1 FFWFAVSGFWFVV
14 MVETGLEVLLEDP
27 KPILGKRIGLVTNQS
42 AVTSDLRHAV
52 PLLHAG
58 RGWTLKILFGPEHGI
73 WGEAQDMA
81 HVEHTADPLT
91 GLPVYSLYT
100 GSGQLTPPS
109 DALKE
114 LDALVIDLQDIGSRY
129 YTFIYTMALCMRAAA
144 PLGVQVIV
152 LDRPNPIDGIHFE
165 GNIREEKYSSFV
177 GMFPLPTRH
186 GMTAG
191 ELARYFNARFN
202 LGADLLV
209 VPMRGWSRSM
219 WWGDTEL
226 PWVIPSPNMPTVY
239 TAAVYP
245 GMCLIEGTNLSEG
258 RGTTHPF
265 EIWGAPWYDPFEL
278 ATALNRL
285 ELPGARFRPHYF
297 LPTFQKHAG
306 KVCGGVELHVT
317 DRRIFEPYRTGLHC
331 VKTAH
336 DLAPEQFDWRRE
348 PYEFVSDRLAI
359 DLLAGSHR
367 FRHIVERGEDVD
379 DWVAEWEEELRGFAR
394 SRGDYLMYR
403 D

>member
-1 FFWFAVSGFWFVV
+1 VTVRV
-14 MVETGLEVLLEDP
+14 GLEVLLDDP
-27 KPILGKRIGLVTNQS
+27 EPIAGKRIGLVTNQS

-58 RGWTLKILFGPEHGI
+58 RGWKLTTLFGPEHGI

-81 HVEHTADPLT
+81 HVDHSVDPLT
-91 GLPVYSLYT
+91 GLTVHSLYG
-100 GSGQLTPPS
+100 GSEKDLAPRRE
-109 DALKE
+109 LLRN

-129 YTFIYTMALCMRAAA
+129 YTFIYTMALCMREAAKI
-144 PLGVQVIV
+144 GVRVIV
-152 LDRPNPIDGIHFE
+152 LDRPNPIDGAHLE

-191 ELARYFNARFN
+191 ELARYFNKVFN
-202 LGADLLV
+202 LNCDLLV
-209 VPMRGWSRSM
+209 VPMKGWRRSM
-219 WWGDTEL
+219 WWGDTGL

-265 EIWGAPWYDPFEL
+265 ELFGAPWLEPFRFAER
-278 ATALNRL
+278 LNAIG
-285 ELPGARFRPHYF
+285 LPGVRFRPHYF
-297 LPTFQKHAG
+297 LPQFQKHHG

-317 DRRIFEPYRTGLHC
+317 NRATFEPYRTGLWC
-331 VKTAH
+331 VKVAH
-336 DLAPEQFDWRRE
+336 DVDPEKFDWRRE
-348 PYEFVSDRLAI
+348 TYEFVSDRLAI
-359 DLLAGSHR
+359 DLLAGSDR
-367 FRHIVERGEDVD
+367 FRTIVENGGNVD
-379 DWVAEWEEELRGFAR
+379 DWVAEWEEPLREFAGIR
-394 SRGDYLMYR
+394 EEFLLYR
-403 D
+403 ASDAD